1 MRSYKRLVGSA
12 ASIKATNFRRQ
23 KGDSGTNLNPLFY
36 SFTAQDRSRSG
47 LAAVVAVV
55 IGKVSSSSAGSQSR
69 QNSIERASVF
79 RLARALDLLIVA
91 IDGALVL
98 LDLLLIGLI
107 LLLFLALHI
116 VAHQRAGP

>member
-1 MRSYKRLVGSA
+1 MV
-12 ASIKATNFRRQ
+12 
-23 KGDSGTNLNPLFY
+23 P
-36 SFTAQDRSRSG
+36 
-47 LAAVVAVV
+47 VVV
-55 IGKVSSSSAGSQSR
+55 GKVSSQSAGNQAR
-69 QNSIERASVF
+69 KDSIERASVF

-107 LLLFLALHI
+107 LLLFLALHV